1 MQQRPLWQLE
11 IGDTFRFVGEA
22 GVNTVLTDIDD
33 VGCVGY
39 ATKEG
44 WYDEVPAASTI
55 MDRGVFNKSIR
66 NDR

>member
-1 MQQRPLWQLE
+1 MQQRHLWHLK

-44 WYDEVPAASTI
+44 WYHETAASGI
-55 MDRGVFNKSIR
+55 VMDRGIR